1 MRRCR
6 RTGGRPN
13 RAQRGELR
21 PIRRYRL
28 RAVTSHR
35 RRKQRARSEGLTDAE
50 LQLVELL
57 GEVLELL
64 RWSQVLGYSN
74 QYLLHEKLAVPADER
89 QRVMRAAAAAVEQDR
104 RFQDWG
110 RRLGEIQ
117 SSLQRIQENLAG
129 GARRAPGHGASDGP
143 DDGPD
148 DGANAAEAGH
158 G

>member
-1 MRRCR
+1 MWRRS
-6 RTGGRPN
+6 
-13 RAQRGELR
+13 
-21 PIRRYRL
+21 RYR
-28 RAVTSHR
+28 RRPVTSHR

-74 QYLLHEKLAVPADER
+74 QYLLHEKLAVPPEER

-117 SSLQRIQENLAG
+117 TSLQRIQDNLASG
-129 GARRAPGHGASDGP
+129 QRGTPRRAAGDDAGAADAGE
-143 DDGPD
+143 
-148 DGANAAEAGH
+148 AEAERG
-158 G
+158 